1 MSDEFSRYETNR
13 KVKQILVSRNID
25 MTKINYSCVNKTIH
39 FYGSLSK
46 LSQEDLSLPNIE
58 ALVAELMN
66 LPHVSNIQFDL
77 DNWFISAEPGEM
89 NITKVGGKSLEK
101 KQQKNEKDQSG

>member
-13 KVKQILVSRNID
+13 RVKQILVSHNVD

-39 FYGSLSK
+39 FYGSLNK

-58 ALVAELMN
+58 ALVSELMN
-66 LPHVSNIQFDL
+66 LPRISNIQFDL
-77 DNWFISAEPGEM
+77 DNWFISAEPGDVS
-89 NITKVGGKSLEK
+89 ITRVGGKSIDKRQEK
-101 KQQKNEKDQSG
+101 KD

>member
-13 KVKQILVSRNID
+13 RVKQILVSRNVD

-58 ALVAELMN
+58 ALVSELMN

-77 DNWFISAEPGEM
+77 DNWFISAEPGDVS
-89 NITKVGGKSLEK
+89 ITRVGGKSIDK
-101 KQQKNEKDQSG
+101 HQGKKDQSE

>member
-13 KVKQILVSRNID
+13 RVKQILVSRNVD

-58 ALVAELMN
+58 ALVSELMN
-66 LPHVSNIQFDL
+66 LPHISNIQFDL
-77 DNWFISAEPGEM
+77 DNWFISAEPGDVS
-89 NITKVGGKSLEK
+89 ITRVGGKSIDK
-101 KQQKNEKDQSG
+101 YQGKKDQSE